1 VIPAHDP
8 RATLVWE
15 IAELIAEGDRPPE
28 VLLEAAAAMAGRT
41 FADSCG
47 LGILSDGVGE
57 LHPLGLYHRDPQRQ
71 RSLDTTPDPV
81 WEPVT
86 GVAEHVLATSKPTL
100 LEYLEPDGPRLHSA
114 LVLPMRAGGTTVGV
128 MALSRDSVR
137 RAFTEDDLPFA
148 QSAADQLGLAARV
161 LLHEEEIALLL
172 LGPVAAC
179 AAERLATLSDRERTV
194 FRLIAQGL
202 STTDVGDRLALSV
215 RTVEWHRTRL
225 MSKLGV
231 TARWELVTLAAELQ
245 P

>member
-1 VIPAHDP
+1 VISAHDP
-8 RATLVWE
+8 RATFVWE

-28 VLLEAAAAMAGRT
+28 ALMDAAAAMTGRT
-41 FADSCG
+41 FADSCA

-57 LHPLGLYHRDPQRQ
+57 LHPLGLYHRDRQRQ
-71 RSLDTTPDPV
+71 HCLDTTPEPA

-100 LEYLEPDGPRLHSA
+100 LEYLEPDGLQMHSG
-114 LVLPMRAGGTTVGV
+114 LVVPMRAAGTTVGV

-137 RAFTEDDLPFA
+137 RAFTQGDLPFA

-161 LLHEEEIALLL
+161 LQHEEDIALLL
-172 LGPVAAC
+172 LGPVSAWP
-179 AAERLATLSDRERTV
+179 AERLATLSDRERKV

-202 STTDVGDRLALSV
+202 TTTEIGDRLTLSV
-215 RTVEWHRTRL
+215 RTVEWHRARL

-231 TARWELVTLAAELQ
+231 TARWELVTLAAKLR